1 MPTECIHRLAG
12 NAFDPADGECW
23 YQRRFEPQ
31 ILHESKTT
39 AIKLILLLT
48 LCAPLGIAQGRVT
61 FNPGAA
67 GNLPA
72 QKIGPRDL
80 IVVQV
85 YGSPELSRSA
95 RVGAD
100 GMIRL
105 PLLKQRQQGEG
116 MTPNNLEI
124 TVAKARDEEGMIVD
138 PLVTVTVAEYSS
150 RPIRVAGAVK
160 EPLTFQ
166 ASGPVT
172 LLEAITR
179 AGGLTAGAG
188 TEILVSKTQPG
199 PNGEPASLMR
209 RVSVKALIDGTDAEV
224 NLRLSGGEEVRVPE
238 AGKVFVVGNV
248 KRPGAFPVQ
257 DGAET
262 SVLKMLALA
271 EGLVPNAGRQAYIY
285 RREASG
291 GKNEIPIELFKI
303 MDRKAPDATLRANDI
318 LYVPGNHTR
327 RLGLA
332 IVEKLLLFGGTAEA
346 TALICGA
353 R

>member
-1 MPTECIHRLAG
+1 VIFSPE
-12 NAFDPADGECW
+12 
-23 YQRRFEPQ
+23 
-31 ILHESKTT
+31 T
-39 AIKLILLLT
+39 A
-48 LCAPLGIAQGRVT
+48 A
-61 FNPGAA
+61 
-67 GNLPA
+67 NLPA

-85 YGSPELSRSA
+85 YGSPELSRSV
-95 RVGAD
+95 RVGTD

-105 PLLKQRQQGEG
+105 PMLKERIQGEG
-116 MTPNNLEI
+116 MMPNDLEN
-124 TVAKARDEEGMIVD
+124 TVAKALREEGRIVH
-138 PLVTVTVAEYSS
+138 PLVTVTVAEYGSP
-150 RPIRVAGAVK
+150 PISVAGAVRN
-160 EPLTFQ
+160 PLTFQ

-179 AGGLTAGAG
+179 AGGLTAVAG
-188 TEILVSKTQPG
+188 SEILVSKTRTG
-199 PNGEPASLMR
+199 TDGEPTSLMQ
-209 RVSVKALIDGTDAEV
+209 RVSVKALIDGTDAEA
-224 NLRLSGGEEVRVPE
+224 NIHLSGGEEVRVPE

-257 DGAET
+257 DGES

-291 GKNEIPIELFKI
+291 GKNEIPIELSKI
-303 MDRKAPDATLRANDI
+303 MDRKAPDATLLANDI
-318 LYVPGNHTR
+318 LYVPDNHTR

-332 IVEKLLLFGGTAEA
+332 ILEKLLLFGGTAGA
-346 TALICGA
+346 TALIYGA